1 MQEDDGSMRIYGD
14 KPNFLLNPLSHR
26 MGAISPR
33 QTEASRPQ
41 GRETQADQLYLS
53 PQAREIQQAGQ
64 LLAQTPD
71 VREAKVIALKQDI
84 ESGHY
89 DVKSEHVAEKL
100 VQHHLLDFFY

>member
-1 MQEDDGSMRIYGD
+1 MRIYGD
-14 KPNFLLNPLSHR
+14 KPYLPLDSLSHR

-33 QTEASRPQ
+33 QMEPTRLQ
-41 GRETQADQLYLS
+41 GRETHADQLYLS

-71 VREAKVIALKQDI
+71 VRETKVVALKQDV

-89 DVKSEHVAEKL
+89 DVKSEQVAEKL
-100 VQHHLLDFFY
+100 VQDHLMGLLY

>member
-1 MQEDDGSMRIYGD
+1 MRIYGD
-14 KPNFLLNPLSHR
+14 KPYLPLDSLSHR

-41 GRETQADQLYLS
+41 GRETHADQLCLS
-53 PQAREIQQAGQ
+53 PQAREIQQVGQ

-71 VREAKVIALKQDI
+71 VRETKVVALKQDV

-89 DVKSEHVAEKL
+89 DVKSEQVAEKL
-100 VQHHLLDFFY
+100 VQDHLMDLLY